1 RYDSGGS
8 VSTNKVEYFS
18 KEDYK
23 KITSWFDELG
33 YRINPSRF
41 QSVLDT
47 IADLPKEKHDA
58 KDIWAL
64 CELDDLYRVYK
75 SFSEVTNINSGFKDT
90 LKKVIGGSVYLE
102 DEPRNSSSENSRDFI
117 FELLMGSQFANNKI
131 IPHFGVDTE
140 TEADLK
146 VSLPDGTEIHA
157 ECKRIKSKNKIRK
170 HTRKAL
176 SQAQKR
182 GTPSDVGVIFV
193 SISHLVWELLDR
205 QLLCSKVEDVDSY
218 IFEKAESLIK
228 EIQSYY
234 NYSEFG
240 KTVALITHYKLP
252 FIDFDTND
260 ILYFNKFHTNLR
272 YWEEH
277 MQPPYNNDFRKRGVV
292 AIHLPR
298 WIK

>member
-1 RYDSGGS
+1 M
-8 VSTNKVEYFS
+8 STNKVKYFS

-23 KITSWFDELG
+23 KITTWFDELG

-41 QSVLDT
+41 QNVLDT
-47 IADLPKEKHDA
+47 IADFPKEKYDA

-75 SFSEVTNINSGFKDT
+75 SFSEVTNVNSGFKDT

-102 DEPRNSSSENSRDFI
+102 DEPRSSSSENSRDFI

-131 IPHFGVDTE
+131 IPHFSVDSK

-182 GTPSDVGVIFV
+182 GASSDVGVIFV

-205 QLLCSKVEDVDSY
+205 QLLCSKVEDVDSF
-218 IFEKAESLIK
+218 IFEKAEPLIK
-228 EIQSYY
+228 EIQSHY

-260 ILYFNKFHTNLR
+260 ILYFNKSHVDLR
-272 YWEEH
+272 YWEKH